1 MDKPLEGGNFVKH
14 TSSFDL
20 SILRKYNIEY
30 HEKTIIT
37 SNERKPKG

>member
-20 SILRKYNIEY
+20 SILRKYNIECY
-30 HEKTIIT
+30 EKNIIN